1 MSENLIHLQIDRGK
15 EEELAY
21 ADASTNPRI
30 LEDIYTRWVTPVY
43 KYLYSR
49 TGNKEDAQDITSFT
63 FLAVLKA
70 LPRYHH
76 KGHFEA
82 WLFTIARNQMVDF
95 VRKHKHESQLSDTN
109 EIVQSIPSPTVEMTQ
124 QDDIHTL
131 RVLISSLR
139 EDEQELL
146 RLRYTADLAFAE
158 IGLLL
163 NRNEDAI
170 KKSIYRLQEKL
181 QKMLEGENE

>member
-1 MSENLIHLQIDRGK
+1 MPENLIHQQVDGALPED
-15 EEELAY
+15 LAY
-21 ADASTNPRI
+21 ADAATNPRMI
-30 LEDIYTRWVTPVY
+30 EDIYTRWVTPVY

-70 LPRYHH
+70 LPRYRH

-95 VRKHKHESQLSDTN
+95 VRKHKHESQLSDTDK
-109 EIVQSIPSPTVEMTQ
+109 IVQTIPSPTFDVTQ
-124 QDDIHTL
+124 QDDIHSL
-131 RVLISSLR
+131 RGLINRLR

-146 RLRYTADLAFAE
+146 RLRYTAGLAFAE

>member
-21 ADASTNPRI
+21 ADAATNPRI

-63 FLAVLKA
+63 FLAVLQA

-146 RLRYTADLAFAE
+146 RLRYTAGLAFAE